1 MKRRPSGLTA
11 WWVQRAS
18 AVFLLG
24 FTVYFLG
31 SLLLLPPVSY
41 AAWRAWLGQ
50 SAMLLGL
57 VLFFSSLLAH
67 IWVGTRDVLLD
78 YVKPASLRKGLMGLL
93 TGILGLIGGWVLW
106 LVFTLSA

>member
-1 MKRRPSGLTA
+1 MSRRPSGLPA
-11 WWVQRAS
+11 WWIQRAS
-18 AVFLLG
+18 ALFLLA

-31 SLLLLPPVSY
+31 SLLMLPPASY

-50 SAMLLGL
+50 PAMLVTL
-57 VLFFSSLLAH
+57 VLFFWSLLAH
-67 IWVGTRDVLLD
+67 MWVGTRDVLFD

-93 TGILGLIGGWVLW
+93 AGILGLIGGWVLW